1 MVYFSRWKI
10 IAVIAVCVLG
20 ILIAVPNLLSRDTLA
35 KLPGWVPTRQV
46 NLGLDLRGGSYLLL
60 QIDLSALNKERL
72 DNTLDSARGALRTA
86 KIPFTSAEVEGDAIH
101 LTLRDPAQTQDAIS
115 ALDKMDTGP
124 AGSAAAYQ

>member
-60 QIDLSALNKERL
+60 QIDLNTLNKERL
-72 DNTLDSARGALRTA
+72 DGTLDSARTALRTA
-86 KIPFTSAEVEGDAIH
+86 KIPFTNADADGNDVKI
-101 LTLRDPAQTQDAIS
+101 TLRDPPQTQDAIPT
-115 ALDKMDTGP
+115 LNKP
-124 AGSAAAYQ
+124 Y